1 LVFLLNYQI
10 LTGKKGD
17 IDMHILKKAMAPVML
32 LALLV
37 TVLALP
43 SVATAAVATGTI
55 ITATGTGTAT
65 FSTNDGAI
73 ENLTAWPQSQLACK
87 TTPPAYFFHGF
98 FAFNIIRL
106 TPGAS
111 VIITI
116 TLPSNTPTST
126 QYWKCINGQWVNA
139 TPILGDNDGDSVLT
153 LTLTDGG
160 KYDADGVANGV
171 IVDPGGPGVP
181 PTQTPIQQPMRV
193 SRPDPTVSLIIV
205 KNVSVSPQQ
214 AYAGQPIT
222 ISANMA
228 NESDQIG
235 GYTASLKIN
244 DMLEKTKLGTVD
256 AHSAVPVDFVVTRSE
271 PGTYSYDLGGQKG
284 TFTVLEAQTSS
295 GSPLSGAVIAVIVL
309 VALVISVA
317 VILTLTFRRT
327 A

>member
-1 LVFLLNYQI
+1 ML
-10 LTGKKGD
+10 
-17 IDMHILKKAMAPVML
+17 ILKKAMAPVML
-32 LALLV
+32 LALLL
-37 TVLALP
+37 TALALP
-43 SVATAAVATGTI
+43 SLATATAESVTVA
-55 ITATGTGTAT
+55 TATGTGTASFT
-65 FSTNDGAI
+65 SSENGIND
-73 ENLTAWPQSQLACK
+73 LTAWAQSQLACK
-87 TTPPAYFFHGF
+87 GAPAYFPHGF
-98 FAFNIIRL
+98 FSFRIGDLRAGS
-106 TPGAS
+106 T
-111 VIITI
+111 VIVTI
-116 TLPSNTPTST
+116 TLPSNMPTTT

-139 TPILGDNDGDSVLT
+139 TPILGDNDGDNILT

-160 KYDADGVANGV
+160 PYDADGVANGI

-181 PTQTPIQQPMRV
+181 VALEQPRHV

-235 GYTASLKIN
+235 GYTASLKIDGN
-244 DMLEKTKLGTVD
+244 LEKTKLGTVD
-256 AHSAVPVDFVVTRSE
+256 AHSAVPVEFVVTRSQ
-271 PGTYSYDLGGQKG
+271 PGTYSYDIGGQKG
-284 TFTVLEAQTSS
+284 SFTVLAAQTSS
-295 GSPLSGAVIAVIVL
+295 GSPISGAIIAMIVL